1 MVTTGLTDGN
11 SAPVPVLDDASG
23 AELLQTALAAPAT
36 ALSRARRLLAHRPH
50 RSDASYAHQAAG
62 IVLRD
67 GGDAPAALRELRAAL
82 RAARQAGSQERE
94 ADVRAT
100 LGATLVMAGRARE
113 GLAELDLAV
122 QHAHGVPLARIRLR
136 RAHVMN
142 VLGRHD
148 EALEDLRKALAVV
161 RQSGDVLWQ
170 ARVLANRSLVHLTLG
185 ALGKADDD
193 AGAAELLFDQLGQTL
208 ASAQAVH
215 NRGIVAAR
223 RGDIPAALRLLD
235 RAAQRYADLGVL
247 EPDLVIDTGQA
258 LLAAG
263 LATEAVDAAAAALRD
278 GRRQPVKAAELL
290 LFASAAALSD
300 GQLDLAHGWAQE
312 AHRMFRAQH
321 RPTWQ
326 ARARLLAGQSRFASG
341 ERSARLRTTLADAA
355 TALEGF
361 GAPEAA
367 TAHLLAGQVAR
378 HRGDDAGAS
387 THFAAAAAHRRRGAP
402 LTRATG
408 WLAAALQDEDP
419 RARLRACGRGMD
431 ALDEHLGAFGAAEFR
446 ATATSHGRDLAELA
460 IDVATRHGSPRAM
473 LPWTERWRATAMA
486 QPAMLPPP
494 DPRFEHSVGVLR
506 DAARHHG
513 PEGVRCTSDRSS
525 EDPSQHESELR
536 RLRLQVS
543 GGRTPR
549 TRFDPGALL
558 AALGQTRMVV
568 LVPSQGLLHALV
580 AAQGRVTRH
589 VVGPVDVATSEVDF
603 ARFELRRVAHAR
615 RPTSPSATARQRD
628 LLQQALL
635 GPAVRRLGDGP
646 VVVVPPAGLHPAPWG
661 LLPTLADRAVSVAP
675 SATAWMRAAGTPSSG
690 RGVSLV
696 LGPGLESGAAEIAGL
711 ARAHPTSEVL
721 GVESGNGPARVD
733 DVLRSLGG
741 AWLAHIAAH
750 GTFRADSPMF
760 SSLAMDDGPL
770 FVHDLDRMQHPPHRV
785 VLSACDTGVAAPV
798 GADEL
803 LGLVSSLLRLGTAGV
818 LASVVPVNDAASVP
832 FMVAVHEALVGGSP
846 LAEAALHGR
855 RVAGDDP
862 LAVATA
868 ASFNVWGV

>member
-1 MVTTGLTDGN
+1 MADVATTGIARRS
-11 SAPVPVLDDASG
+11 SAPTPVLDDAAG
-23 AELLQTALAAPAT
+23 AELLQAALAAPAT
-36 ALSRARRLLAHRPH
+36 ALSRARRLLARRPH
-50 RSDASYAHQAAG
+50 HSDASYAHQAAG

-67 GGDAPAALRELRAAL
+67 GGDAPAALRELRAGL
-82 RAARQAGSQERE
+82 RAAKRVGSHERE

-100 LGATLVMAGRARE
+100 LGGTLVMAGRARE
-113 GLAELDLAV
+113 GLAELELAA
-122 QHAHGVPLARIRLR
+122 QHAHGALLARIQLR
-136 RAHVMN
+136 RGNVLN

-148 EALEDLRKALAVV
+148 EALDDLRKALAGT
-161 RQSGDVLWQ
+161 RQGGDVLWQ
-170 ARVLANRSLVHLTLG
+170 ARILLSRSFVYLTLD

-193 AGAAELLFDQLGQTL
+193 ARAAELLFDQLGQSLESAL
-208 ASAQAVH
+208 AGH

-235 RAAQRYADLGVL
+235 RAAQCYADLGVL

-263 LATEAVDAAAAALRD
+263 LATEAVDAAATALKD

-290 LFASAAALSD
+290 LFASAAALAD
-300 GQLDLAHGWAQE
+300 GQLEAARAWAE
-312 AHRMFRAQH
+312 RAHRMFRAQE

-326 ARARLLAGQSRFASG
+326 ARARLLAGQSRFTSG
-341 ERSARLRTTLADAA
+341 ERSARLQSTLADAA

-361 GAPEAA
+361 GSPESA

-378 HRGDDAGAS
+378 HRGDDARAT

-408 WLAAALQDEDP
+408 WLAAALQDDDP
-419 RARLRACGRGMD
+419 RARLRACGRGLD
-431 ALDEHLGAFGAAEFR
+431 ALDEHLGAFGAAEYR
-446 ATATSHGRDLAELA
+446 ATATSHGRNLAELA
-460 IDVATRHGSPRAM
+460 IDVATCHGSPRA
-473 LPWTERWRATAMA
+473 LLLWTERWRATALA
-486 QPAMLPPP
+486 QPAMLAPP
-494 DPRFEHSVGVLR
+494 DPRLEHSVGVLR
-506 DAARHHG
+506 DAARHRG
-513 PEGVRCTSDRSS
+513 IDGV
-525 EDPSQHESELR
+525 QHESELR

-543 GGRTPR
+543 GGRTTRP
-549 TRFDPGALL
+549 RFDPSALL
-558 AALGQTRMVV
+558 AALGQTRLVV
-568 LVPSQGLLHALV
+568 LVPSRGLLHALV

-589 VVGPVDVATSEVDF
+589 VVGPVDVATREVEF

-635 GPAVRRLGDGP
+635 GPAVRRFGDGP
-646 VVVVPPAGLHPAPWG
+646 VVVVPPASLHPAPWG

-675 SATAWMRAAGTPSSG
+675 SATSWLRATRQPSSG

-696 LGPGLESGAAEIAGL
+696 LGPGLESGAAEIASL
-711 ARAHPTSEVL
+711 ARVHPTSEVL
-721 GVESGNGPARVD
+721 GVASGNAPARVD

-741 AWLAHIAAH
+741 AWLAHLAAH

-803 LGLVSSLLRLGTAGV
+803 LGLVSSLLRLGTVGV

-855 RVAGDDP
+855 RLAGQDP
-862 LAVATA
+862 LALATA